1 METAPVLSDVG
12 PHRAVDVELVV
23 ACEGLSVLVRS
34 SAGERLTFALE
45 EALVC
50 ERVINDSSAGK
61 GGAGERKVD

>member
-1 METAPVLSDVG
+1 M
-12 PHRAVDVELVV
+12 VV